1 MELAIHALV
10 CFCIGSVAVFG
21 SYWVRS
27 SSTAP
32 ANTDRARRGPPPSH
46 ATAAPWAP
54 TAAHAGISL
63 SPLPIFSLGSRR
75 RQLGH
80 SDKRA
85 PRVAPSRPRIPSLHD
100 KHPSFKCR
108 ARASAPCL
116 RPAWRCCPQDAAH
129 GSLISAIA
137 WDRHLPT
144 FGARSVEVCCLKI
157 PCCCWFDLVLFDFV
171 SGFGLD
177 CL

>member
-1 MELAIHALV
+1 MIIFVAYKLADIILLNIFAIPQSPEFWACLQATPPMELAIRALV

-32 ANTDRARRGPPPSH
+32 ANTDRACRGPPPSH
-46 ATAAPWAP
+46 ATAAPRAP
-54 TAAHAGISL
+54 TAARAGISL

-85 PRVAPSRPRIPSLHD
+85 PRVAPGRPRIPSLHD
-100 KHPSFKCR
+100 NHPSFRCR
-108 ARASAPCL
+108 ARAS
-116 RPAWRCCPQDAAH
+116 PQDAA
-129 GSLISAIA
+129 
-137 WDRHLPT
+137 RKMPPV
-144 FGARSVEVCCLKI
+144 ARSS
-157 PCCCWFDLVLFDFV
+157 PP
-171 SGFGLD
+171 
-177 CL
+177 